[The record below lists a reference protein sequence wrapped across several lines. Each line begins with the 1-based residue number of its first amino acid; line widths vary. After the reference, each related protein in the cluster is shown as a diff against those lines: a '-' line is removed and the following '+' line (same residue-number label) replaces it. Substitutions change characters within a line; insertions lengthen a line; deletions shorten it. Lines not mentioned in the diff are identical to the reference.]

1 MKVALVTG
9 ITGQDGTYL
18 ARHLIDEGYRV
29 IHVLD
34 PLRDSNIWGLDYL
47 GILSNVTLTRVNLH
61 DFIDCQR
68 LLSKRNPMRFIIS
81 RLKAVSRR
89 SFREPAMTM
98 RVNTQPVINLLEAIR
113 TLNTDSVLSCI
124 QQ

>member
-29 IHVLD
+29 VGVLD

-68 LLSKRNPMRFIIS
+68 LLLETEPDEIYHLAAQSS
-81 RLKAVSRR
+81 VSA
-89 SFREPAMTM
+89 SF
-98 RVNTQPVINLLEAIR
+98 
-113 TLNTDSVLSCI
+113 
-124 QQ
+124 